1 MVEFL
6 KEENERN
13 LQHEKRMME
22 MQMQIYQTMM
32 ATFRN
37 QEQGQ
42 MAPQQQVTFASPRQ
56 PQGYENPYMF
66 DHNQS
71 RSFENNYSRNS
82 STWVSY
88 VNREDTI

>member
-13 LQHEKRMME
+13 REHEMRMME
-22 MQMQIYQTMM
+22 MQMQMYQTMM
-32 ATFRN
+32 TTFRN

-42 MAPQQQVTFASPRQ
+42 MVPQQQGTFASTRQ

-71 RSFENNYSRNS
+71 RSFENKYSRNNS
-82 STWVSY
+82 SWVSY
-88 VNREDTI
+88 LNREDGI